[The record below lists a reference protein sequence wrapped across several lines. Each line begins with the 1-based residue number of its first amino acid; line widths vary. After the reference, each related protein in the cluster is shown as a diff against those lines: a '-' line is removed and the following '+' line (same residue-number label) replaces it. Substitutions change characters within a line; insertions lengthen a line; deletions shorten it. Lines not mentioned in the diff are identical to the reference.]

1 MTKVE
6 EVIHRLS
13 QWLNWVAAGAIVV
26 MMLLVCLNIVTRLFG
41 QPILGTFEFVGFLGA
56 IVVAFALAYTSVV
69 RGHVAVGIVV
79 SRLPQRT
86 QAIIDSVTTFLGIG
100 IFSLITW
107 QGVKYAARLWD
118 VGEVSPTMELSYFPI
133 AYAIAACFAIACLVL
148 LLDLF
153 KSLAQAVRK

>member
-1 MTKVE
+1 MTHFEK
-6 EVIHRLS
+6 VIHRLS
-13 QWLNWVAAGAIVV
+13 RWLNWVAAGAIVV
-26 MMLLVCLNIVTRLFG
+26 MMLLVCLNIITRLFG
-41 QPILGTFEFVGFLGA
+41 QPILGTFEVAGFLGA

-86 QAIIDSVTTFLGIG
+86 QAIIDSITSFLGIG
-100 IFSLITW
+100 VFSLMTW
-107 QGVKYAARLWD
+107 QGVKYGTRLWD
-118 VGEVSPTMELSYFPI
+118 VGEVSPTLEFPFFPI
-133 AYAIAACFAIACLVL
+133 AYAIAACCAVVGLVL